1 MSAHVVVIDS
11 AARRHTVKTTPTKHL
26 TDVVQEV
33 CDKLKLN
40 SSQYGLK
47 HKNKFVDLTNPFRLS
62 GLTSGAKLDLVQ
74 LSKSAGVVSIALQ
87 IPESEAGGQVN
98 ARLTDKFPSSTTLW
112 LVLRKFEA
120 GVAGGAPARNFTA
133 RGIPAIGRGNSG
145 AGRLYYE
152 QPVLHCLNRELSSF
166 TDLQKTLAQL
176 GLNNGSALI
185 RLSFKA
191 TENPLEEAM
200 AQIQGYFDTV
210 EPSAASQASNLPH
223 PTTSEPETSATQQ
236 PEWTEDTVLPDAPP
250 LQEAPEVAVPD
261 LPPTTETSP
270 PPQTTTT
277 SSGRPLS
284 VYRPPSSSTPA
295 AARTTHNDSDY
306 TPTVEHAQIHQK
318 LLADNSRNK
327 RLPTEA
333 EIAAQAEEE
342 AAKWAQ
348 VADVEIKVRFPD
360 QSAISSK
367 FKQSDSGADLYGF
380 VRDCLEDKWRPE
392 PFFLKNPGVR
402 GKNEIIPDDK
412 TQKLIKNL
420 QLRGRVLVVFGWD
433 DTKASIEARG
443 TKAVLKPE
451 LRAQAQEIKVQ
462 EIPDAP
468 SGANDPGIKVNLAKK
483 EPTEDGGDKKSKL
496 SKFLRLS
503 KK

>member
-1 MSAHVVVIDS
+1 MCLCLVLLHALKSL
-11 AARRHTVKTTPTKHL
+11 TPFR
-26 TDVVQEV
+26 
-33 CDKLKLN
+33 
-40 SSQYGLK
+40 

-133 RGIPAIGRGNSG
+133 RGIPAPTQGNSG

-176 GLNNGSALI
+176 GLNSGSALI
-185 RLSFKA
+185 RLSFKP

-200 AQIQGYFDTV
+200 AQIQGYFDSV
-210 EPSAASQASNLPH
+210 EPLVTSQPTSLPQTTPTEAAPSAS
-223 PTTSEPETSATQQ
+223 QQ
-236 PEWTEDTVLPDAPP
+236 PEWTEDAVLPDAPP
-250 LQEAPEVAVPD
+250 LP
-261 LPPTTETSP
+261 ETSEP
-270 PPQTTTT
+270 PSQELASKSETPAPQTTT

-295 AARTTHNDSDY
+295 AARTTHNESDY

-380 VRDCLEDKWRPE
+380 VRDCLEDKWRSE
-392 PFFLKNPGVR
+392 AFFLKNPGVR
-402 GKNEIIPDDK
+402 GKNETIPDDA

-433 DTKASIEARG
+433 DTKAGMEARG
-443 TKAVLKPE
+443 AKAVLKPE

-462 EIPDAP
+462 DIPDVP
-468 SGANDPGIKVNLAKK
+468 GGANDPGIKVNVAKK
-483 EPTEDGGDKKSKL
+483 ETTDDGGDKKSKL